1 MVVDTITILKFQKG
15 WLAID
20 GAGMASEIDS

>member
-15 WLAID
+15 WPAID
-20 GAGMASEIDS
+20 GAGMASDIDS